1 MPDYSDLINLVRGP
15 LPDKPLP
22 CIWDFFPCHA
32 GAIGNVPNFLEYY
45 FDVDEKL
52 RLQQKLQEL
61 LPQGV
66 NFTRHIS

>member
-32 GAIGNVPNFLEYY
+32 GAIGSVANFLDYY
-45 FDVDEKL
+45 FDVD
-52 RLQQKLQEL
+52 QKLHLQL
-61 LPQGV
+61 K
-66 NFTRHIS
+66 